1 MICLSVA
8 ILGHI
13 ISKFQSEIVSC
24 IIIFLKLNYLE
35 WSTMDDG
42 LMGMCH
48 LLFSFYS
55 VFHYPVCTLYVLVST
70 LLMSHDDS
78 VDSHAVAEMDE
89 DVKMATLVDPINAY
103 SFLYPVELPGKK
115 FTFKWYCN
123 LKNSLFSPRG

>member
-1 MICLSVA
+1 
-8 ILGHI
+8 
-13 ISKFQSEIVSC
+13 
-24 IIIFLKLNYLE
+24 
-35 WSTMDDG
+35 
-42 LMGMCH
+42 
-48 LLFSFYS
+48 
-55 VFHYPVCTLYVLVST
+55 
-70 LLMSHDDS
+70 MSHDDS